1 MLDMREGFL
10 ARLPEIIS
18 SLASQT
24 SARPPRSIPN
34 QASMRSAIS
43 GEMAACSLSTRESAE
58 RPQDILTQRRAWV
71 WGIEHATHKELLV
84 RILVIDEYGIGAFEA
99 KRQPP
104 VAIDPN
110 GEMPF
115 QTFMQ
120 RMQPPS
126 GHAHIVRAPCIVD
139 LSQLAGNS
147 RRMVRLHARLAAR
160 LKEGADEAYFAMLR
174 AIKTAA

>member
-1 MLDMREGFL
+1 
-10 ARLPEIIS
+10 
-18 SLASQT
+18 
-24 SARPPRSIPN
+24 
-34 QASMRSAIS
+34 MRSAIS

-110 GEMPF
+110 GEMPLQSF
-115 QTFMQ
+115 MKGMHTHPDTFIS
-120 RMQPPS
+120 S
-126 GHAHIVRAPCIVD
+126 GRPASSICRSWRATLDAWCGCTPALLPVSKKARTRLI
-139 LSQLAGNS
+139 S
-147 RRMVRLHARLAAR
+147 RCCAR
-160 LKEGADEAYFAMLR
+160 
-174 AIKTAA
+174 